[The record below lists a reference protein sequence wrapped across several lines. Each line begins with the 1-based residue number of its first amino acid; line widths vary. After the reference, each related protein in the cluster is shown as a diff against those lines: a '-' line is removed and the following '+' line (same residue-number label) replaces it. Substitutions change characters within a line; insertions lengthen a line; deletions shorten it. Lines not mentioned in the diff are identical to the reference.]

1 MSSRDFLT
9 CMVDIIIIDAIHKIV
24 FGRDS
29 LAHAVETAGRRRI
42 FRKSHAERDGRK
54 VFKAEI
60 ENHRNKRRESQYD
73 SLFELRTNK
82 KFTEFVASDRDAGG
96 FPERFIRP
104 MVGSSFF
111 HLSGLTGRENK
122 RFDHSRK
129 SRSTGKRGSKARTAL
144 LISLRS
150 FFISSK
156 LVSMR

>member
-1 MSSRDFLT
+1 
-9 CMVDIIIIDAIHKIV
+9 
-24 FGRDS
+24 
-29 LAHAVETAGRRRI
+29 VETAERRCI
-42 FRKSHAERDGRK
+42 FRKSHTERGGRK

-96 FPERFIRP
+96 FPERLIRP

-122 RFDHSRK
+122 RFDSLSEVPFDRK
-129 SRSTGKRGSKARTAL
+129 TWFQSANRVTHFTP
-144 LISLRS
+144 I
-150 FFISSK
+150 FCI
-156 LVSMR
+156 